1 MCKGLKRIEFHNQ
14 VLQLDAFIYKYF
26 NMDKLLTHISF
37 VWNYGRSIVLYK
49 WYYFPSPTIIIITV
63 PILEED
69 PKYSK
74 GDQKGDP
81 KLKLLKKI
89 KTGLDVEIFQKLDL
103 KERKTCLFF
112 ALF

>member
-1 MCKGLKRIEFHNQ
+1 
-14 VLQLDAFIYKYF
+14 
-26 NMDKLLTHISF
+26 MDKLLTHISF

-74 GDQKGDP
+74 RGPDFEQKVDQDGGGGP
-81 KLKLLKKI
+81 KTQVVPKI
-89 KTGLDVEIFQKLDL
+89 KNLV
-103 KERKTCLFF
+103 C
-112 ALF
+112 